1 MENLVLSNNMVGNI
15 KKTLI
20 EGLEVAAGSK
30 SSATYYHGRSEQ
42 VDAVKRQ
49 VSKMYNLSK
58 ELPLILANQR
68 GATGMFISEV
78 LLNEFK
84 NTQKG
89 GACNIINPIDW
100 YDNGLG
106 DKALLLALENM
117 NIDSGIPYVLRLFVE
132 LKKNKINNERSRK
145 ITLGYIWGHSNL
157 EFNVMKYRNKIANIL
172 KHVYGAK
179 RTSILLSIARKQVER
194 DSDVTVL
201 TEKEAAILNDL
212 VLRYSTLNAIKL
224 LKILLFIFK
233 EDEGVDYNVE
243 MFPLLSEYVKAKT
256 NVKGIKNVPEEVLVG
271 LISNKNHPQYEELW
285 STKEKRVETKK
296 MFRENVQVTSVNQQV
311 RQTKST
317 AKLGV
322 QKTVDLQRVT
332 DYLALYK
339 TGYENGFTE
348 ELRESI
354 DKLAE
359 KKKIENFVYKSIGVL
374 LDNSVSMTGH
384 KQESKNTPKAVADF
398 TAKVLGKSVENSK
411 LVKTYDRFTDL
422 GTSFVE
428 LLKEEGETP
437 YEAIFILT
445 DGYENMYDGL
455 LGEIVDVYKRETE
468 RDIPIFQISPIT
480 GAEMDGK
487 VRKMG
492 ESVVTMAIN
501 NPVAI
506 QAQISTRLL
515 EIDAKRWLENQV
527 LAIESSSVTRKKIT
541 NNA

>member
-172 KHVYGAK
+172 KHIYGAK
-179 RTSILLSIARKQVER
+179 RTSILLSIE
-194 DSDVTVL
+194 TIFHP
-201 TEKEAAILNDL
+201 EYLNL
-212 VLRYSTLNAIKL
+212 LSTLTKPSGSGRVTS
-224 LKILLFIFK
+224 KILSK
-233 EDEGVDYNVE
+233 N
-243 MFPLLSEYVKAKT
+243 SR
-256 NVKGIKNVPEEVLVG
+256 KGI
-271 LISNKNHPQYEELW
+271 
-285 STKEKRVETKK
+285 
-296 MFRENVQVTSVNQQV
+296 
-311 RQTKST
+311 
-317 AKLGV
+317 
-322 QKTVDLQRVT
+322 
-332 DYLALYK
+332 
-339 TGYENGFTE
+339 TGS
-348 ELRESI
+348 L
-354 DKLAE
+354 
-359 KKKIENFVYKSIGVL
+359 
-374 LDNSVSMTGH
+374 
-384 KQESKNTPKAVADF
+384 
-398 TAKVLGKSVENSK
+398 
-411 LVKTYDRFTDL
+411 
-422 GTSFVE
+422 
-428 LLKEEGETP
+428 
-437 YEAIFILT
+437 
-445 DGYENMYDGL
+445 
-455 LGEIVDVYKRETE
+455 
-468 RDIPIFQISPIT
+468 
-480 GAEMDGK
+480 
-487 VRKMG
+487 
-492 ESVVTMAIN
+492 
-501 NPVAI
+501 
-506 QAQISTRLL
+506 
-515 EIDAKRWLENQV
+515 
-527 LAIESSSVTRKKIT
+527 
-541 NNA
+541 